1 MQKVKPDMGQIEARD
16 AVKSNLAK
24 IFAQHFK
31 NFSNKERPTIITAIQ
46 EKEQRGKGL
55 HYDLLKP
62 SFDLVDGL
70 DTLDR
75 SSKAGTKGRFEK

>member
-1 MQKVKPDMGQIEARD
+1 MGQMEARD
-16 AVKSNLAK
+16 AVKANLAK
-24 IFAQHFK
+24 IFAQHFE
-31 NFSNKERPTIITAIQ
+31 NFGNKERPTMITAIQ
-46 EKEQRGKGL
+46 EKAQRCKGL
-55 HYDLLKP
+55 HYDLLRP